1 MVKTMRAFFCLLI
14 TLTSLAAATGS
25 PAAEPYV
32 VGDRF
37 DAFTIR
43 DQHEVIYTLTPEVR
57 TVIAAFTMPVAKTTN
72 RYLEKQPANF
82 LPSNHAV
89 FVANIYGMP
98 SVGRFFALPKMRNY
112 PHRIFLA
119 DAEHFFDRY
128 PQQDGKLTVFR
139 LDSSALI
146 TSIDFVEPEKGLPSV
161 FNAAK

>member
-1 MVKTMRAFFCLLI
+1 MRAFFCLLI
-14 TLTSLAAATGS
+14 TFTSLAATAIS
-25 PAAEPYV
+25 SAAEPYV

-37 DAFTIR
+37 DAFTTR
-43 DQHEVIYTLTPEVR
+43 DQHDVIYTLTPEIR
-57 TVIAAFTMPVAKTTN
+57 TIIAAFTMPAGKTAN
-72 RYLEKQPANF
+72 RYFEKQPASF
-82 LPSNHAV
+82 LPSHHAV

-128 PQQDGKLTVFR
+128 PKQEGKLTVFR

-146 TSIDFVEPEKGLPSV
+146 TSIDFVDPEKGLPSV
-161 FNAAK
+161 FTEAK